1 MSKRVFEVAKELG
14 VESKVLLARLKEAGV
29 ALKDHLATMKPDQE
43 ELAKRLFETPKPGDT
58 SVTRVGGAGRVVR
71 RRVAAETPKAAETP
85 AAEAPVVGAARAAP
99 AEAEEPAVQPAAG
112 EATATPEVA
121 PEAAVQGQPPES
133 GVAIGPEVPVPE
145 AQGPGEGTS
154 LPVGGTEKAATAPA
168 APPEVPATP
177 PPPPPVVVARPA
189 DGSTREAL
197 KALVEAGEK
206 AKAPKQ
212 KRLVYDRRS
221 DVLQLRELRFTKGDD
236 DLETETQRQ
245 ATRRRSRNVQRR
257 GRPQKTQLTIP
268 KESKRTLRVEAE
280 SITVGELAHAMGL
293 RAPDLVRK
301 LMQMGVM
308 AGVNQALDLDT
319 AGIVA
324 AEYGYTIEKVGF
336 DPATYLQEQPDGELE
351 LMPRPP
357 VVTVMGHVDH
367 GKTTLL
373 DRIRSA
379 NVAEHEA
386 GGITQ
391 HIGAYT
397 VQTESG
403 AITFI
408 DTPGHE
414 AFTQMRARGAGVTDI
429 VILVVAADDG
439 VMAQTKE
446 AIAHARAANV
456 PILVAVNKIDKPE
469 ANPERVRRE
478 LAEEGLVPEDWGG
491 STIFCEISAKKNL
504 GIDNLMEMV
513 LLQAQVLEL
522 KANPNKPG
530 RGTVLE
536 ARLDNRLGPLATVLV
551 QGGTLKVGDPVVAGM
566 AFGRVR
572 AMQDDKG
579 RAVQSVGPSMPARIA
594 GLNLVPDAGDPFVV
608 LPDEKKAREVAEYAL
623 ERQKKARLAASGARV
638 TLEDFYQ
645 RVQSGGMKELRVIVR
660 ADVQGS
666 LAPLVESITKL
677 RHPEISLRVIHS
689 AVGAVTE
696 SDVNLA
702 MASDAVIVGFSV
714 AVDPKAQ
721 HLAEQE
727 GVEIR
732 RYNII
737 YEAIED
743 LKKAMEGLLAPKMV
757 MKLIG
762 KAEVRKVFQ
771 VSKVGQI
778 AGTYVLSG
786 HVVRSAE
793 IKVVRGKETV
803 FTGRLSSLKR
813 YKDDVREVKQ
823 GLECG
828 IAIDGFEDLQE
839 GDLLEFYEQEA
850 VRETVQVV

>member
-1 MSKRVFEVAKELG
+1 
-14 VESKVLLARLKEAGV
+14 
-29 ALKDHLATMKPDQE
+29 
-43 ELAKRLFETPKPGDT
+43 
-58 SVTRVGGAGRVVR
+58 
-71 RRVAAETPKAAETP
+71 
-85 AAEAPVVGAARAAP
+85 
-99 AEAEEPAVQPAAG
+99 
-112 EATATPEVA
+112 
-121 PEAAVQGQPPES
+121 
-133 GVAIGPEVPVPE
+133 
-145 AQGPGEGTS
+145 
-154 LPVGGTEKAATAPA
+154 
-168 APPEVPATP
+168 
-177 PPPPPVVVARPA
+177 
-189 DGSTREAL
+189 
-197 KALVEAGEK
+197 
-206 AKAPKQ
+206 
-212 KRLVYDRRS
+212 
-221 DVLQLRELRFTKGDD
+221 
-236 DLETETQRQ
+236 
-245 ATRRRSRNVQRR
+245 
-257 GRPQKTQLTIP
+257 
-268 KESKRTLRVEAE
+268 
-280 SITVGELAHAMGL
+280 
-293 RAPDLVRK
+293 
-301 LMQMGVM
+301 
-308 AGVNQALDLDT
+308 
-319 AGIVA
+319 
-324 AEYGYTIEKVGF
+324 
-336 DPATYLQEQPDGELE
+336 
-351 LMPRPP
+351 
-357 VVTVMGHVDH
+357 
-367 GKTTLL
+367 
-373 DRIRSA
+373 
-379 NVAEHEA
+379 
-386 GGITQ
+386 
-391 HIGAYT
+391 
-397 VQTESG
+397 
-403 AITFI
+403 
-408 DTPGHE
+408 
-414 AFTQMRARGAGVTDI
+414 
-429 VILVVAADDG
+429 
-439 VMAQTKE
+439 
-446 AIAHARAANV
+446 
-456 PILVAVNKIDKPE
+456 
-469 ANPERVRRE
+469 
-478 LAEEGLVPEDWGG
+478 
-491 STIFCEISAKKNL
+491 
-504 GIDNLMEMV
+504 
-513 LLQAQVLEL
+513 
-522 KANPNKPG
+522 
-530 RGTVLE
+530 
-536 ARLDNRLGPLATVLV
+536 
-551 QGGTLKVGDPVVAGM
+551 
-566 AFGRVR
+566 
-572 AMQDDKG
+572 
-579 RAVQSVGPSMPARIA
+579 
-594 GLNLVPDAGDPFVV
+594 VV

>member
-1 MSKRVFEVAKELG
+1 
-14 VESKVLLARLKEAGV
+14 
-29 ALKDHLATMKPDQE
+29 
-43 ELAKRLFETPKPGDT
+43 
-58 SVTRVGGAGRVVR
+58 
-71 RRVAAETPKAAETP
+71 
-85 AAEAPVVGAARAAP
+85 
-99 AEAEEPAVQPAAG
+99 
-112 EATATPEVA
+112 
-121 PEAAVQGQPPES
+121 
-133 GVAIGPEVPVPE
+133 
-145 AQGPGEGTS
+145 
-154 LPVGGTEKAATAPA
+154 
-168 APPEVPATP
+168 
-177 PPPPPVVVARPA
+177 
-189 DGSTREAL
+189 
-197 KALVEAGEK
+197 
-206 AKAPKQ
+206 
-212 KRLVYDRRS
+212 
-221 DVLQLRELRFTKGDD
+221 
-236 DLETETQRQ
+236 
-245 ATRRRSRNVQRR
+245 
-257 GRPQKTQLTIP
+257 
-268 KESKRTLRVEAE
+268 
-280 SITVGELAHAMGL
+280 
-293 RAPDLVRK
+293 
-301 LMQMGVM
+301 
-308 AGVNQALDLDT
+308 
-319 AGIVA
+319 
-324 AEYGYTIEKVGF
+324 
-336 DPATYLQEQPDGELE
+336 
-351 LMPRPP
+351 
-357 VVTVMGHVDH
+357 
-367 GKTTLL
+367 
-373 DRIRSA
+373 
-379 NVAEHEA
+379 
-386 GGITQ
+386 
-391 HIGAYT
+391 
-397 VQTESG
+397 
-403 AITFI
+403 
-408 DTPGHE
+408 
-414 AFTQMRARGAGVTDI
+414 
-429 VILVVAADDG
+429 
-439 VMAQTKE
+439 MAQTKE